1 MTSKEKCS
9 LNPGD
14 CAHLVQQHVWMEGG
28 SNEADLEPIMKK
40 LTKDGENRR
49 VPRQYL
55 RSFGRQ
61 QYRRMISHRP
71 NSFADDELDH
81 TTF

>member
-14 CAHLVQQHVWMEGG
+14 CAHSVQQHVWMEGG

-40 LTKDGENRR
+40 KLTKDGENRR

-55 RSFGRQ
+55 RSFGACWAT
-61 QYRRMISHRP
+61 RP
-71 NSFADDELDH
+71 EKACIAMH
-81 TTF
+81 

>member
-14 CAHLVQQHVWMEGG
+14 CAHSVQQHVWMEGD
-28 SNEADLEPIMKK
+28 SNEADLEPIMKKK

-49 VPRQYL
+49 VPR
-55 RSFGRQ
+55 
-61 QYRRMISHRP
+61 
-71 NSFADDELDH
+71 
-81 TTF
+81 